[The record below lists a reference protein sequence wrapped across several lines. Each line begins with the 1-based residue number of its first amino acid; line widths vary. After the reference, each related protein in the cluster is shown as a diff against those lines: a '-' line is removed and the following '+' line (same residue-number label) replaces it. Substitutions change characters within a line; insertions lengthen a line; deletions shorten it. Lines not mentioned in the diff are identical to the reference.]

1 VASSKELDRSLLW
14 RSWRRWQSN
23 GACIDQPKHG
33 GWAIS
38 KRATPWP
45 PSYTRVG
52 PLEPTSE
59 RSSREHVFGFS
70 RASSPSRLSSVRPEL
85 TLEVGC
91 SH

>member
-1 VASSKELDRSLLW
+1 VASGKELGRSLPG
-14 RSWRRWQSN
+14 RSRRRWQSN
-23 GACIDQPKHG
+23 GARIDQPKHG

-38 KRATPWP
+38 NRATPWP
-45 PSYTRVG
+45 PSYTKVG
-52 PLEPTSE
+52 PPEPTSE

-70 RASSPSRLSSVRPEL
+70 RASSPSKLSGVRPEL